1 MRFGSWVL
9 PGKDK
14 GNRVVV
20 QNRFGCGVC
29 KQCITGNYEKCVD
42 ELGYG
47 VFVSCAKPPHLWGA
61 YSEYLYLP
69 PRAMIH
75 KISEDVPLEELLPQ
89 AYMARIQQV
98 LILIKL
104 YLNRYVFLGRTHR
117 AIVRMKQL

>member
-1 MRFGSWVL
+1 
-9 PGKDK
+9 
-14 GNRVVV
+14 
-20 QNRFGCGVC
+20 
-29 KQCITGNYEKCVD
+29 
-42 ELGYG
+42 
-47 VFVSCAKPPHLWGA
+47 
-61 YSEYLYLP
+61 
-69 PRAMIH
+69 MIH